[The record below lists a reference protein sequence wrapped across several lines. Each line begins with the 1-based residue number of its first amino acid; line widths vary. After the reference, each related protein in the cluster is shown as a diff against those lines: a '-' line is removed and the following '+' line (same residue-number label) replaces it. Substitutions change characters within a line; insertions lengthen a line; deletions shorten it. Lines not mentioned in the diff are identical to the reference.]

1 MKWFYLI
8 VAIIGELI
16 ATSALKE
23 SKGFSILKPS
33 IISVIGYEVTFYF
46 LSLAIKQI
54 PLGIAYAVWVGMG
67 IILITII
74 SYFRFKQ
81 TFDSLAHAKRA
92 AKNAINLYNE
102 VRLHLSLEYRTPNMV
117 YKLTA

>member
-33 IISVIGYEVTFYF
+33 IVSVIGYGVTFYF

-54 PLGIAYAVWVGMG
+54 PLGIAYAVWAGVG
-67 IILITII
+67 IILITFIG
-74 SYFRFKQ
+74 YFRFKQ
-81 TFDSLAHAKRA
+81 TLDLPAIIGLALIVIGVVIVNGFSKT
-92 AKNAINLYNE
+92 I
-102 VRLHLSLEYRTPNMV
+102 
-117 YKLTA
+117 